1 MANQIVAGELYESI
15 TGQLFEIG
23 RQLRQKGG
31 YPYDPQQLKLTLQV
45 AIEGRFHKPTFTLYF
60 APGQQNG
67 GWMKGFDLEKHLE
80 ETKLIDRAF
89 SLDDELVKGWIDNP
103 STYPEEF
110 KGKAIFLWKS
120 KRTAGS
126 GRPVACL
133 SWDDDRVVVRWG
145 WLGSDWGGSS
155 PALLA
160 SS

>member
-31 YPYDPQQLKLTLQV
+31 YPYDPEQLKRALQV
-45 AIEGRFHKPTFTLYF
+45 AIEGRFPKPAFDLYL
-60 APGQQNG
+60 APGQKNG
-67 GWMKGFDLEKHLE
+67 GYMTGFDLEKHLE
-80 ETKLIDRAF
+80 EAKLLDRTF
-89 SLDDELVKGWIDNP
+89 SLDDELVKGWLADP

-110 KGKAIFLWKS
+110 KGKAVFLWKGQWS
-120 KRTAGS
+120 SGS
-126 GRPVACL
+126 NRNVACL
-133 SWDDDRVVVRWG
+133 CWGVERVLVFWGRLGSRWG
-145 WLGSDWGGSS
+145 GRD